1 MLNVIALRYFV
12 ETVRL
17 NGFTAAAQYLG
28 VSQSTVS
35 KMVRGLEDQIGETL
49 IIRNGKPL
57 LLSDAG
63 QVMYEKGSEV
73 IAAIMRLEKEVH
85 EVQALNKGRVSI
97 GIPPMINLLFT
108 EVIKDFRERYP
119 NIALYIHEHP
129 GPAIEQLVASN
140 ELDLGFSIAPVD
152 QHLELQHQVVAN
164 YEVYAIATPNLLR
177 RNKEDLGLSQLIK
190 SPLLLLND
198 DFGLT
203 RLLRQRFAKE
213 QLQPQIY
220 AQSSQWDW
228 LISMAQAELG
238 VALLPKPFCTRL
250 PTDLVYKPI
259 TSPELL
265 QWQVTLLWSGR
276 YLSQA
281 AKAWLEC
288 CQRLLG
294 GHWPQDIDETI

>member
-35 KMVRGLEDQIGETL
+35 KMVRGLEDQLGETL

-63 QVMYEKGSEV
+63 KVLYEKGSEV
-73 IAAIMRLEKEVH
+73 IAALLKLEHEVH
-85 EVQALNKGRVSI
+85 EIQALSQGQVQI

-108 EVIKDFRERYP
+108 KVMKEFRERYP
-119 NIALYIHEHP
+119 NIMLRVHEHP
-129 GPAIEQLVASN
+129 GPAIEELVAKDD
-140 ELDLGFSIAPVD
+140 LDLGFSIAPIA
-152 QHLELQHQVVAN
+152 QYLPLQHYKVAS
-164 YEVYAIATPNLLR
+164 YAVYAIAVPELLQR
-177 RNKEDLGLSQLIK
+177 TKGAVSLLQITK
-190 SPLLLLND
+190 KPLLLLND

-213 QLQPQIY
+213 QLEPRVY

-228 LISMAQAELG
+228 LISMAQAGLG
-238 VALLPKPFCTRL
+238 VAILPEPFCERL
-250 PTDLVYKPI
+250 PSDLIYQVIDEPN
-259 TSPELL
+259 PLRWE
-265 QWQVTLLWSGR
+265 VTLLWNGR

-288 CQRLLG
+288 CQLHLG
-294 GHWPQDIDETI
+294 GEWLQGVTDV